1 MLCQHCRATSMDVK
15 WGISEEWLCPP
26 CERRRAETKAK
37 ELQKKSQ
44 ANHPNTRSHR
54 SQSVAADPP
63 AMCIPGCKSRKGKV
77 AGDKLAHCCL
87 CGHRFH
93 TKCLNMKDDDVTTVW
108 TCIACHG
115 MPSNVREMN
124 SKLNT
129 LTSEVERVVI
139 LLNQTVRKSHQ
150 ERDKAFAECSK
161 LQIELARQRTK
172 RHTVSGKCQTAL
184 WKSTHERNCI

>member
-1 MLCQHCRATSMDVK
+1 MDVK

-37 ELQKKSQ
+37 ELQAGAMASATDVNSPPGDLETHTAGGGDAALEEGDTPGQGSRETSQNCKSE
-44 ANHPNTRSHR
+44 ANHRNTRSRR

-108 TCIACHG
+108 TCIACRG
-115 MPSNVREMN
+115 MPSNVR
-124 SKLNT
+124 
-129 LTSEVERVVI
+129 
-139 LLNQTVRKSHQ
+139 
-150 ERDKAFAECSK
+150 
-161 LQIELARQRTK
+161 
-172 RHTVSGKCQTAL
+172 
-184 WKSTHERNCI
+184 